1 MAFEIVRND
10 ITNMQVDAIVNT
22 ANPRPVIGAG
32 TDSAVHAKA
41 GPQLLAARKEI
52 GDIARGCSAITPAFG
67 LDAKYVIHTVGPRW
81 QGGTMDEENTLR
93 RAYES
98 ALALA
103 LEYEC
108 RSVAFPLM
116 AAGSYGFPKERAL
129 QIANA
134 AIGEFLLQHEMDI
147 YLVVFSKDAF
157 RLSGQL
163 RKDVQSYIDDNYVS
177 ATAEREYRLF
187 GSGRRFDRRKE
198 QDDVRYDMAG
208 AAPAAMPAILQ
219 KTEKNE
225 KQNAFTVYDNLD
237 DLLHHREETFSEAV
251 LRIMKD
257 NSWTSP
263 QVYHGAGMDKKL
275 FHKIIGD
282 KDYHPSKSNALLLA
296 VALHLDLDATQE
308 LLAKAGFTLT
318 KSSKFDVIVMYFIVN
333 GNYNIFDINEV
344 LFDHDLPC
352 LSKCY

>member
-10 ITNMQVDAIVNT
+10 IANMQVDAIVNT
-22 ANPRPVIGAG
+22 ANPHPVIGDG
-32 TDSAVHAKA
+32 TDSAVHTKA

-67 LDAKYVIHTVGPRW
+67 LNAKYVIHTVGPKW
-81 QGGTMDEENTLR
+81 QGGNMDEENTLH

-108 RSVAFPLM
+108 HSVAFPLM

-129 QIANA
+129 QIANS

-147 YLVVFSKDAF
+147 YLVVFNKDVF

-163 RKDVQSYIDDNYVS
+163 RKDVQSYIDDNYVFE
-177 ATAEREYRLF
+177 TAKREYRLF
-187 GSGRRFDRRKE
+187 GSGRPFARRKE
-198 QDDVRYDMAG
+198 QENALCDMAG
-208 AAPAAMPAILQ
+208 AAPAAMPEMPKA
-219 KTEKNE
+219 KKEPE
-225 KQNAFTVYDNLD
+225 KQEAFTVYDNLD
-237 DLLHHREETFSEAV
+237 DLLHYQEETFSEAV
-251 LRIMKD
+251 LRIMKE
-257 NSWTSP
+257 NSWTNP

-275 FHKIIGD
+275 FHKIIND
-282 KDYHPSKSNALLLA
+282 RDYHPSKSNALLLA

-318 KSSKFDVIVMYFIVN
+318 KSSKFDVIVMYFIVH
-333 GNYNIFDINEV
+333 GNYNIFDINEA

>member
-10 ITNMQVDAIVNT
+10 IANMQVDAIVNT
-22 ANPRPVIGAG
+22 ANPHSVIGDG
-32 TDSAVHAKA
+32 TDSAVHTKA

-67 LDAKYVIHTVGPRW
+67 LNAKYVIHTVGPKW
-81 QGGTMDEENTLR
+81 QGGNMDEENTLH

-108 RSVAFPLM
+108 HSVAFPLM

-129 QIANA
+129 QIANS

-147 YLVVFSKDAF
+147 YLVVFNKDVF

-163 RKDVQSYIDDNYVS
+163 RKDVQSYIDDNYVFE
-177 ATAEREYRLF
+177 TAKREYRLF
-187 GSGRRFDRRKE
+187 GSGRRFARRKE
-198 QDDVRYDMAG
+198 QENALCDMAG
-208 AAPAAMPAILQ
+208 AAPAAMPEMPKA
-219 KTEKNE
+219 KKEPE
-225 KQNAFTVYDNLD
+225 KQEAFTVYDNLD
-237 DLLHHREETFSEAV
+237 DLLHYQEETFSEAV
-251 LRIMKD
+251 LRIMKE
-257 NSWTSP
+257 NSWTNP

-275 FHKIIGD
+275 FHKIIND
-282 KDYHPSKSNALLLA
+282 RDYHPSKSNALLLA

-318 KSSKFDVIVMYFIVN
+318 KSSKFDVIVMYFIVH

>member
-10 ITNMQVDAIVNT
+10 IANMQVDAIVNT
-22 ANPRPVIGAG
+22 ANPHPVIGDG
-32 TDSAVHAKA
+32 TDSAVHTKA

-67 LDAKYVIHTVGPRW
+67 LNAKYVIHTVGPKW
-81 QGGTMDEENTLR
+81 QGGNMDEENTLH

-108 RSVAFPLM
+108 HSVAFPLM

-129 QIANA
+129 QIANS

-147 YLVVFSKDAF
+147 YLVVFNKDVF

-163 RKDVQSYIDDNYVS
+163 RKDVQSYIDDNYVFE
-177 ATAEREYRLF
+177 TAKREYRLF
-187 GSGRRFDRRKE
+187 GSGRPFARRKE
-198 QDDVRYDMAG
+198 QENALCDMAG
-208 AAPAAMPAILQ
+208 AAPAAMPEMPKA
-219 KTEKNE
+219 KKEPE
-225 KQNAFTVYDNLD
+225 KQEAFTVYDNLD
-237 DLLHHREETFSEAV
+237 DLLHYQEETFSEAV
-251 LRIMKD
+251 LRIMKE
-257 NSWTSP
+257 NSWTNP

-275 FHKIIGD
+275 FHKIIND
-282 KDYHPSKSNALLLA
+282 RDYHPSKSNALLLA

-318 KSSKFDVIVMYFIVN
+318 KSSKFDVIVMYFIVH

>member
-10 ITNMQVDAIVNT
+10 IANMQVDAIVNT
-22 ANPRPVIGAG
+22 ANPHPVIGDG
-32 TDSAVHAKA
+32 TDSAVHTKA

-67 LDAKYVIHTVGPRW
+67 LNAKYVIHTVGPKW
-81 QGGTMDEENTLR
+81 QGGNMDEENTLH

-108 RSVAFPLM
+108 HSVAFPLM

-129 QIANA
+129 QIANS

-147 YLVVFSKDAF
+147 YLVVFNKDVF

-163 RKDVQSYIDDNYVS
+163 RKDVQSYIDDNYVFE
-177 ATAEREYRLF
+177 TAKREYRLF
-187 GSGRRFDRRKE
+187 GSGRPFARRKE
-198 QDDVRYDMAG
+198 QENALCDMAG
-208 AAPAAMPAILQ
+208 AAPAAMPEMPKA
-219 KTEKNE
+219 KKKPE
-225 KQNAFTVYDNLD
+225 KQEAFTVYDNLD
-237 DLLHHREETFSEAV
+237 DLLHYQEETFSEAV
-251 LRIMKD
+251 LRIMKE
-257 NSWTSP
+257 NSWTNP

-275 FHKIIGD
+275 FHKIIND
-282 KDYHPSKSNALLLA
+282 RDYHPSKSNALLLA

-318 KSSKFDVIVMYFIVN
+318 KSSKFDVIVMYFIVH

>member
-10 ITNMQVDAIVNT
+10 IANMQVDAIVNT
-22 ANPRPVIGAG
+22 ANPHPVIGDG
-32 TDSAVHAKA
+32 TDSAVHTKA

-67 LDAKYVIHTVGPRW
+67 LNAKYVIHTVGPKW
-81 QGGTMDEENTLR
+81 QGGNMDEENTLH

-108 RSVAFPLM
+108 HSVAFPLM

-129 QIANA
+129 QIANS

-147 YLVVFSKDAF
+147 YLVVFNKDVF

-163 RKDVQSYIDDNYVS
+163 RKNVQSYIDDNYVFE
-177 ATAEREYRLF
+177 TAKREYRLF
-187 GSGRRFDRRKE
+187 GSGRPFARRKE
-198 QDDVRYDMAG
+198 QENALCDMAG
-208 AAPAAMPAILQ
+208 AAPAAMPEMPKA
-219 KTEKNE
+219 KKEPE
-225 KQNAFTVYDNLD
+225 KQEAFTVYDNLD
-237 DLLHHREETFSEAV
+237 DLLHYQEETFSEAV
-251 LRIMKD
+251 LRIMKE
-257 NSWTSP
+257 NSWTNP

-275 FHKIIGD
+275 FHKIIND
-282 KDYHPSKSNALLLA
+282 RDYHPSKSNALLLA

-318 KSSKFDVIVMYFIVN
+318 KSSKFDVIVMYFIVH